1 MFASW
6 LFYTLMT
13 MNEVGML
20 GAFLPEWE
28 HIVCRWQHVIYH
40 TYTGDVHSIFLV
52 EELRRL
58 YRGKYETALPE
69 LTQLIREVEDR
80 PALYLGCLLHDIGKG
95 FGGDHSSRGAKRAEA
110 TLDVVQD
117 VLQAAGF
124 ACTRVDRG
132 GIGNLFARWGDKGH
146 ARTFGFNGHTDV
158 VPLGKRA
165 DWTADPFGAEI
176 RDGFLYGRGA
186 TDMKSGVAAF
196 AAAAAVFSLS
206 EVKLGLVPAT
216 ISPYVINAIG
226 ERQSRR
232 YMLSAERFDAAEA
245 MRIGLV
251 HGVVAA
257 ANLDQ
262 VIDEMVETLL
272 ANGPQ
277 AMAEV
282 KAMLDSVTGRR
293 SCRARK
299 VLRVHSLLLRLSVHF
314 LG

>member
-1 MFASW
+1 MSDPSIVTNIATDGRATV
-6 LFYTLMT
+6 TL
-13 MNEVGML
+13 NR
-20 GAFLPEWE
+20 P
-28 HIVCRWQHVIYH
+28 
-40 TYTGDVHSIFLV
+40 DVHNAFDD
-52 EELRRL
+52 ELIARL
-58 YRGKYETALPE
+58 AGDLEKLDQDSGVGVVILAAAGKSFSAGADLNWMKRVADFTEAENLADAEAMAQMLKT
-69 LTQLIREVEDR
+69 
-80 PALYLGCLLHDIGKG
+80 LHGLSKPTIARVHGVA
-95 FGGDHSSRGAKRAEA
+95 FGGGVG
-110 TLDVVQD
+110 LV
-117 VLQAAGF
+117 
-124 ACTRVDRG
+124 ACCD
-132 GIGNLFARWGDKGH
+132 I
-146 ARTFGFNGHTDV
+146 
-158 VPLGKRA
+158 
-165 DWTADPFGAEI
+165 
-176 RDGFLYGRGA
+176 
-186 TDMKSGVAAF
+186 AF

-293 SCRARK
+293 IDDDLAHETAALIAR
-299 VLRVHSLLLRLSVHF
+299 VRVSDEGREGLASFFEKRKPDWKPESQ
-314 LG
+314 